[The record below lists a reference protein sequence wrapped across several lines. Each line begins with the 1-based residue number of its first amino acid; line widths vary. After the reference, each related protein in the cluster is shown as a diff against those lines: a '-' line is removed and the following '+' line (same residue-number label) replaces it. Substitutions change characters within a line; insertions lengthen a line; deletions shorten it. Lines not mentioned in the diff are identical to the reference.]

1 MRIVAAFLA
10 VGLLAPIRADA
21 SSLIT
26 LPDDDD
32 YPSII
37 APHASFSFPSVAFVM
52 PTEPIAISS
61 VITMGEPAL
70 EGRSRHPTASHRSS
84 TGSTAQWSFAGVS
97 SATHSCGQCP
107 RSLRLPPRRRIRQV
121 RPPRNRSPTRRQRPL
136 MGSPPQS
143 QPPNDRL
150 DGPSRRQ
157 PATSYP
163 AILEKS
169 ATSPVA
175 ARMRA
180 SSARRLPLIS

>member
-70 EGRSRHPTASHRSS
+70 EETVSASNGKSSVIHRFDSPMVIRGGIIGDAFVRAAPAVAAPTATPADTAGAPAPQPEPDATTTSS
-84 TGSTAQWSFAGVS
+84 YG
-97 SATHSCGQCP
+97 
-107 RSLRLPPRRRIRQV
+107 
-121 RPPRNRSPTRRQRPL
+121 
-136 MGSPPQS
+136 
-143 QPPNDRL
+143 
-150 DGPSRRQ
+150 Q
-157 PATSYP
+157 PATEQP
-163 AILEKS
+163 ATE
-169 ATSPVA
+169 
-175 ARMRA
+175 
-180 SSARRLPLIS
+180 

>member
-70 EGRSRHPTASHRSS
+70 EETVSASNGKSSVIHRFDSPMVIRGGIIGDAFVRAAPAGAAPTATPADTVGAPAPQPEPDATTTSS
-84 TGSTAQWSFAGVS
+84 YG
-97 SATHSCGQCP
+97 
-107 RSLRLPPRRRIRQV
+107 
-121 RPPRNRSPTRRQRPL
+121 
-136 MGSPPQS
+136 
-143 QPPNDRL
+143 
-150 DGPSRRQ
+150 Q
-157 PATSYP
+157 PATEQP
-163 AILEKS
+163 ATE
-169 ATSPVA
+169 
-175 ARMRA
+175 
-180 SSARRLPLIS
+180 

>member
-21 SSLIT
+21 SSIIT

-70 EGRSRHPTASHRSS
+70 KETVSASNGKSSVIHRFDSPMVIRGGIIGDAFVRAAPAVAAPTATPADTAGAPAPQPEPDATTTSS
-84 TGSTAQWSFAGVS
+84 YG
-97 SATHSCGQCP
+97 
-107 RSLRLPPRRRIRQV
+107 
-121 RPPRNRSPTRRQRPL
+121 
-136 MGSPPQS
+136 
-143 QPPNDRL
+143 
-150 DGPSRRQ
+150 Q
-157 PATSYP
+157 PATEQP
-163 AILEKS
+163 ATE
-169 ATSPVA
+169 
-175 ARMRA
+175 
-180 SSARRLPLIS
+180 

>member
-70 EGRSRHPTASHRSS
+70 KETVSASNGKSSVIHRFDSPMVIRGGIIGDAFVRAAPAVAAPTATPADTAGAPAPQPEPDATTTSS
-84 TGSTAQWSFAGVS
+84 YG
-97 SATHSCGQCP
+97 
-107 RSLRLPPRRRIRQV
+107 
-121 RPPRNRSPTRRQRPL
+121 
-136 MGSPPQS
+136 
-143 QPPNDRL
+143 
-150 DGPSRRQ
+150 Q
-157 PATSYP
+157 PATEQP
-163 AILEKS
+163 ATE
-169 ATSPVA
+169 
-175 ARMRA
+175 
-180 SSARRLPLIS
+180 